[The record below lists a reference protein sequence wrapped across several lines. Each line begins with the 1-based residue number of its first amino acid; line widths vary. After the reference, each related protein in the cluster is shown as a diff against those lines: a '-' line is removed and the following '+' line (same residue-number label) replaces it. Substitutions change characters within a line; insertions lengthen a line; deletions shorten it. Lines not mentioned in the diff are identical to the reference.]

1 MALIVAFHT
10 VATQLATTA
19 TDITEGMGVEL
30 VAVTGGSK
38 VQRKATSSNHTF
50 GIAGDSAKSTG
61 PNKPYGAS
69 LVVNSAGGTRATQN
83 RVSDFFNETVGSG
96 KITVYSGIGEFYT
109 DQYVSETF
117 VAGAAL
123 YSATASGKMTQTS
136 GSNGNKIGTVIAP
149 AAAYP
154 SGIPGVDD
162 FGVSGVTSAVD
173 GSLSLGTFLRFSLM
187 VTPGVA

>member
-30 VAVTGGSK
+30 GGAGVRRKVT
-38 VQRKATSSNHTF
+38 TSAHTF

-96 KITVYSGIGEFYT
+96 KITVYTGIGEFYT
-109 DQYVSETF
+109 DQYNSAETF
-117 VAGAAL
+117 TAGTAL
-123 YSATASGKMTQTS
+123 YSANATGKMTATS
-136 GSNGNKIGTVIAP
+136 TSNGNKIGTVIAP

-187 VTPGVA
+187 VLPGA

>member
-117 VAGAAL
+117 VDGAAL